1 MATKKKEH
9 APIDFTLFGACPKCE
24 ASWQGKPIP
33 EDQQDLYGGTKWFS
47 RVIGLYDRKTDRTV
61 AWRCPDCGTTW
72 HRDTGKIIPSP
83 AKP

>member
-33 EDQQDLYGGTKWFS
+33 EDQQDLYGGAKWFS
-47 RVIGLYDRKTDRTV
+47 RVQGIYDRDRDCTI
-61 AWRCPDCGTTW
+61 AWRCPDCRTTW
-72 HRDTGKIIPSP
+72 DRDTGKIIPPLTQS
-83 AKP
+83 

>member
-9 APIDFTLFGACPKCE
+9 APIDFTRLESCPKCE
-24 ASWQGKPIP
+24 TSWQGKPIP
-33 EDQQDLYGGTKWFS
+33 EDQQDLYGGEKWFS
-47 RVIGLYDRKTDRTV
+47 RVIGLYDVRRDGII

-72 HRDTGKIIPSP
+72 DRFTSKIIPSP